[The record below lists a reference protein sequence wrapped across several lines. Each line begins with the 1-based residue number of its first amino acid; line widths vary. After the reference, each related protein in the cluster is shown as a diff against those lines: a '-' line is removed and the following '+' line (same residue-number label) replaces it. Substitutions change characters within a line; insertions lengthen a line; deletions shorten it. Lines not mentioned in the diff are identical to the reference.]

1 MEQYE
6 KLSEEAKVVMNFAND
21 EAVRYHHRSIST
33 EHILLGIVGKE
44 ECNAVYI
51 LREINAPIEQIEH
64 GIRELIC
71 KSPDAKFEGIHYL
84 TPKAKRALEYAE
96 RMALQFGN
104 DYVGTEHLLLGLIRD
119 PEGVAGS
126 FLNRHGLELEVT
138 ELAVAEFLEKRNR

>member
-6 KLSEEAKVVMNFAND
+6 KLSEEARVVMSLADD
-21 EAVRYHHRSIST
+21 EAVKYHHRCIST
-33 EHILLGIVGKE
+33 EHILLGIVGK

-71 KSPDAKFEGIHYL
+71 QSPDAKFEGSHYL
-84 TPKAKRALEYAE
+84 TPRAKRALEYAE
-96 RMALQFGN
+96 RMALQFGH
-104 DYVGTEHLLLGLIRD
+104 DYVGTEHLLLGLMRD

-138 ELAVAEFLEKRNR
+138 ELAVAEFLEKRNK